1 MRTNSRTGV
10 STVGLVVGLVVLAAI
25 VFGGVYLYSDV
36 FRTKANAAMDQ
47 FAHWTPENIA
57 KDPVNYLNFCEE
69 QTKAAVTK
77 LKASEIAIAQKKASI
92 QTMVDDAKSKVAG
105 GKVALDELKAI
116 YVKADADKKWPATWR
131 TQTLE
136 QEPCKRQILKFDR
149 EIRGKED
156 LLKKLDSAVAQLNVQ
171 SNQVQEARDKAGDQL
186 AKITTS
192 REMLKVQQITDDL
205 KNNLVAMKGIIE
217 TSVVGVASGE
227 TGAISLDDLAKQS
240 AATVDEGEF
249 NKVMGGK

>member
-1 MRTNSRTGV
+1 MRTQNRTGL
-10 STVGLVVGLVVLAAI
+10 STVGIIVGLVVLAGL
-25 VFGGVYLYSDV
+25 VFGGLYFYSDV
-36 FRTKANAAMDQ
+36 FHTKANAAYDQ
-47 FAHWTPENIA
+47 FAPENIA

-116 YVKADADKKWPATWR
+116 YVKADADKKWPTTWR
-131 TQTLE
+131 NQTME
-136 QEPCKRQILKFDR
+136 QEPCKRQIVKFDR

-156 LLKKLDSAVAQLNVQ
+156 LLKKLAAAVAQLDVQ
-171 SNQVQEARDKAGDQL
+171 SNKVQEARDKAGDQL

-205 KNNLVAMKGIIE
+205 KNNLVAMKGVIE

-227 TGAISLDDLAKQS
+227 TGSLSLDDLAKQS
-240 AATVDEGEF
+240 QTAVDDGEF
-249 NKVMGGK
+249 NKIMGGK

>member
-1 MRTNSRTGV
+1 MRTQSRTGV

-25 VFGGVYLYSDV
+25 VGGGLYIYSDV
-36 FRTKANAAMDQ
+36 FHTKANAAFDQ

-92 QTMVDDAKSKVAG
+92 QTMVDDAKTQVAG
-105 GKVALDELKAI
+105 GKVALDELKAV
-116 YVKADADKKWPATWR
+116 YVKADADNKWPATWR
-131 TQTLE
+131 TFTLE
-136 QEPCKRQILKFDR
+136 KDACKRQILKFAG
-149 EIRGKED
+149 EIKSKED
-156 LLKKLDSAVAQLNVQ
+156 LLTKLDAAVAQLNVQ
-171 SNQVQEARDKAGDQL
+171 SNKVQEARDKAGDQL
-186 AKITTS
+186 AKITTN

-205 KNNLVAMKGIIE
+205 KNNLVAMKGVIE
-217 TSVVGVASGE
+217 TSVVGVASGQ

-240 AATVDEGEF
+240 QTTVDDSEF
-249 NKVMGGK
+249 NKVMGTK